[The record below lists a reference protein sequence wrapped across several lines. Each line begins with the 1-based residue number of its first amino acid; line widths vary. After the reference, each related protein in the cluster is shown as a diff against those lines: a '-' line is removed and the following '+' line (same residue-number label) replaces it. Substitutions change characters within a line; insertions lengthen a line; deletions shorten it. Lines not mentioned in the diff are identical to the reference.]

1 MAKTICHV
9 SSLLFVVTQGI
20 INLTALTNSSTYFNL
35 LQIAIYIVIGIVVLS
50 IIAYLVQEKLIF
62 KPEKLHPEFE
72 YKYDAP
78 FKELFFDVEPGV
90 RINGLHFH
98 VEKPLGLILYFHG
111 NSRSIKGWAKYAK
124 DFYRYNYDVVLVDYR
139 GFGKSTGKRSEKDM
153 LNDMQFVYNTL
164 AVTYPQN
171 HLIVY
176 GRSLGS
182 GFAAKLAADNTP
194 RYLILDA
201 PYYSFK
207 KTIERFLPILPVKY
221 ILRYHLRTDKWIPK
235 VNCHTYIL
243 HGTKDWLIPIS
254 NSEKLQALSPRKIT
268 LIRILKG
275 GHNNLPSFP
284 EYHNFIRDILA
295 P

>member
-1 MAKTICHV
+1 M
-9 SSLLFVVTQGI
+9 SSVIVYIIFGYVLLLVLV
-20 INLTALTNSSTYFNL
+20 YL
-35 LQIAIYIVIGIVVLS
+35 LQ
-50 IIAYLVQEKLIF
+50 ERFIF
-62 KPEKLHPEFE
+62 KPEKLKQNFQ
-72 YKYDAP
+72 YKYDVP
-78 FKELFFDVEPGV
+78 FKELFFEVAQGV
-90 RINGLHFH
+90 RINGLHFYT
-98 VEKPLGLILYFHG
+98 EKPLGLVLYLHG

-124 DFYRYNYDVVLVDYR
+124 DFSRYKYDVVLVDYR
-139 GFGKSTGKRSEKDM
+139 GFGKSTGKRSEKEM
-153 LNDMQFVYNTL
+153 LNDIQFVYDTL
-164 AVTYPQN
+164 TTTYHEN
-171 HLIVY
+171 HIIVY

-182 GFAAKLAADNTP
+182 GFAAKIASDNKP

-207 KTIERFLPILPVKY
+207 KTVQRLMPILPMRLL
-221 ILRYHLRTDKWIPK
+221 LRFHIRTDKWIPK

-243 HGTKDWLIPIS
+243 HGTSDMLIPIR

-268 LIRILKG
+268 LIRIHGG